1 MWAMGMWPASKR
13 DFSSTHRLVMVTRTH
28 NSCTQSMF
36 SSQILDGRR
45 SLDRLRETGAIDR
58 HRRRISFKYILLTH
72 EPPAAV
78 IVSQTIGA

>member
-1 MWAMGMWPASKR
+1 
-13 DFSSTHRLVMVTRTH
+13 
-28 NSCTQSMF
+28 MF

-45 SLDRLRETGAIDR
+45 SLDRLRETGAIGR
-58 HRRRISFKYILLTH
+58 HRRRILFKNILH